1 VSRAVREPGARLA
14 SNIGNAGHRA
24 PQNTV
29 ENMTN
34 LNAIA
39 SIMSL
44 ATLFAVG
51 CGGAAFPL
59 DKLTDAKSTVRA
71 AQEAGAQSD
80 PQAELHL
87 KMANDELAAS
97 QKALNDKDN
106 DRARWLLN
114 QAQADA
120 DLALA
125 QARGASDKAA
135 ASTAQAKVV
144 DLSKQAQ

>member
-1 VSRAVREPGARLA
+1 
-14 SNIGNAGHRA
+14 
-24 PQNTV
+24 
-29 ENMTN
+29 MTN

-44 ATLFAVG
+44 ATLFATG
-51 CGGAAFPL
+51 CGSSAFPL

-71 AQEAGAQSD
+71 AQEAGAQND

-114 QAQADA
+114 QAQSDA
-120 DLALA
+120 DLSLA
-125 QARGASDKAA
+125 QAHGASDKQA